1 MNRLRT
7 DHQPDTRL
15 NRSRAVLLARAL
27 AVLLAAA
34 LLAQGAHVALGREAT
49 GAEAP
54 DFALKS
60 VAGSNLR
67 LSEYRSDVV
76 ALAFWASW
84 CGECREGL
92 ARLEALQQAH
102 AAEGLQVLAV
112 SFDED
117 AGAAAEAARAA
128 RVSFPVLLDG
138 EGETGRLYDVDDLPF
153 VVLVDRA
160 GQRRG
165 SYEGGRAGTV
175 QALTADV
182 RALLAE

>member
-7 DHQPDTRL
+7 DHRSDSRV
-15 NRSRAVLLARAL
+15 NRTRAVLLARAL

-34 LLAQGAHVALGREAT
+34 LLAQGARVALGR
-49 GAEAP
+49 GAPVTEAP

-60 VAGSNLR
+60 VVGGNFR

-92 ARLEALQQAH
+92 VRLEALQQSL
-102 AAEGLQVLAV
+102 AADGLQVLAV

-117 AGAAAEAARAA
+117 VRAAADAAQAA

-138 EGETGRLYDVDDLPF
+138 EGETGRLYDVDNLPL

-160 GQRRG
+160 GRRRG
-165 SYEGGRAGTV
+165 SYEGGRAATV
-175 QALTADV
+175 QALAADV